1 MDQSKQ
7 IKNTS
12 TIFINPKFKA
22 HINPNFLNNVKP
34 PTTSNNIFIN
44 PKFINISSSNNP
56 IEQPSDKIAPPQA
69 PQAKIIRQTS
79 RNLIRQ
85 PTLPVTNVPVNA
97 VPTNLIKIG
106 KRKLVRPNQV
116 SSTLSNQDAKVRVRD
131 SSAVDAANIRTKY
144 KIINKSLNIY
154 KIDRTRT
161 KPVKERTVKRIK
173 YFNEL
178 ITPTRVIVTDFKLCR
193 IGNPA
198 VSSKTGEYNLL
209 NINGVLYK
217 SSNTKLQKQSST
229 SNMDNKSRQLNRQ
242 SSASNSCSL
251 YVRGEKFLLD
261 PSGKKLVRASNSQSS
276 QNAITKKRI
285 YLGGLTYIAK
295 SNNTY
300 EPTNSHNTRLHLN
313 VARQKSIN
321 LLSKNLVKSNVTCQ
335 IYRKLGKC
343 LALQRGRCSKV
354 HDRNQVAI
362 CQKFLKG
369 ACTNEKCLLS
379 HDTSLSKMPT
389 CKFFLLGE
397 CAKDDCPYLHKK
409 VNDKTAICHDFLRGY
424 CPKAEKCNLRHE
436 FLCPNFE
443 SKNGCTVARC
453 PYVHRK
459 KTDKPIVVR
468 QRTIRPSYVSEP
480 STSVAAS
487 TSSST
492 LTSTGAE
499 SNVRYFINKKR
510 KPNDNHETNN
520 DTTAPGPTDLETSTA
535 IEQSQAVDSGDDS
548 LTNDESKSFAKRKKL
563 GTLPSFIPIN

>member
-7 IKNTS
+7 IKNSS

-22 HINPNFLNNVKP
+22 HINPNFLNSLKP
-34 PTTSNNIFIN
+34 TTTSNNIFIN
-44 PKFINISSSNNP
+44 PKFISNLSSNNNP
-56 IEQPSDKIAPPQA
+56 IEQPSDKVAS

-79 RNLIRQ
+79 RNLVRQ
-85 PTLPVTNVPVNA
+85 PILPATNVSTSVG
-97 VPTNLIKIG
+97 PTNLIKIG
-106 KRKLVRPNQV
+106 KRKLVRPNQG
-116 SSTLSNQDAKVRVRD
+116 SSIQSNQDVRVHD
-131 SSAVDAANIRTKY
+131 SSAGDAANIRTKY

-161 KPVKERTVKRIK
+161 RPAKERTAKRIK
-173 YFNEL
+173 YFNEC
-178 ITPTRVIVTDFKLCR
+178 ITPTKVIVTDYKLCR

-198 VSSKTGEYNLL
+198 VSSKPGEYNLL

-217 SSNTKLQKQSST
+217 SSSTKLRKQPST
-229 SNMDNKSRQLNRQ
+229 SMDNKSRQLTRQ
-242 SSASNSCSL
+242 SSSTNSCSL

-261 PSGKKLVRASNSQSS
+261 PSGKKLVRVSTN

-295 SNNTY
+295 ANNTY

-313 VARQKSIN
+313 VAKQKSIN

-369 ACTNEKCLLS
+369 ACTNENCLLS

-397 CAKDDCPYLHKK
+397 CAKSDCPYLHKK

-424 CPKAEKCNLRHE
+424 CPKADKCNLRHE

-453 PYVHRK
+453 PYVHRNK
-459 KTDKPIVVR
+459 ISKPVAVR
-468 QRTIRPSYVSEP
+468 QRTAPTSYVTEP
-480 STSVAAS
+480 SRSVASSSSSSSSSAS
-487 TSSST
+487 TS
-492 LTSTGAE
+492 TSAE
-499 SNVRYFINKKR
+499 SNIRYFINKNR
-510 KPNDNHETNN
+510 RPNDNPKSKNG
-520 DTTAPGPTDLETSTA
+520 TTTPGSTDS
-535 IEQSQAVDSGDDS
+535 IEKSQEMDSVDDC
-548 LTNDESKSFAKRKKL
+548 LTNDDSKSFAKRKKL